1 MAKER
6 TADWASLIRMTGWC
20 RRAWTRS
27 ASAAVATVA
36 AGFSHSAALTEGGC
50 PLDSYDADSQVP
62 GGLGHADLRDRLV
75 PTLVSGGGTGW
86 RRSFTSAAAD
96 GSRTSY
102 EALVMGLA
110 SCCGRHVAPN
120 RCTKIA

>member
-6 TADWASLIRMTGWC
+6 TADWASLTRMTGWC

-75 PTLVSGGGTGW
+75 PTLVSGGGA
-86 RRSFTSAAAD
+86 RA